1 MKQGAFFCSIRL
13 KSRLSQQLTQ
23 FRGKSKYL
31 QCFSGDEKQ
40 TFYQSTLLGWRA
52 YWRQFTKKREK
63 MQNKM
68 ICKQYAK
75 SVKEDVYVQ
84 FAFFLLLCWESGAAE
99 IY

>member
-1 MKQGAFFCSIRL
+1 
-13 KSRLSQQLTQ
+13 
-23 FRGKSKYL
+23 
-31 QCFSGDEKQ
+31 
-40 TFYQSTLLGWRA
+40 
-52 YWRQFTKKREK
+52 